1 METTGDDGVYD
12 EEEDFVAVVH
22 SEEKRTLLGVQKRN
36 TLKLEGG

>member
-1 METTGDDGVYD
+1 MMTLRENGGND
-12 EEEDFVAVVH
+12 EEDQFVAVVH